1 MLRLLLLSLLS
12 PAGCFLLNSRVPPLS
27 VHRASRWEYVV
38 HGYGYPWHFCSDE
51 KTSIRS
57 SLSSRKNSGR
67 VNFLR
72 MTTQNSEF
80 LPESA
85 GWQQE
90 VEKMSSTAKNSTKSG
105 GKKNASPV
113 MRVSPE
119 FNSLCQAQFEVL
131 SCILGASKCVLYFR
145 REDAKTG
152 QLDFVPAAVYPEKQR
167 VWVVG
172 EGPAGLPASGP
183 IELPGFFS
191 ANSMF
196 PEYPFIKRQSSGIA
210 TISLADGGI
219 SLPLEYGSVVLGTI
233 AVWRENQKEWQDTE
247 LKQLEAIARSLAV
260 AVILDQKH
268 QWQEAVQ
275 AESMRK
281 MLSETLHQVKN
292 SLSAVR
298 MFGKL
303 LLRRLPGSDKMNREL
318 ARDILIQSDRLV
330 DLLLPIDSM
339 SSPPRLRQSRAN
351 GHGKPLL
358 LSSAAKKEDARRSM
372 MSSMVILDD
381 DELDELVGG
390 PTAAERMQIES
401 LDRSL
406 DNAMEEMRKGK
417 KESGESKSKSKSTST
432 KLCILEEVL
441 APIMSAS
448 QAIAEFEDIKFTCEF
463 GDELP
468 RVRINQRALQEA
480 VSNILDNALK
490 YVLLKE
496 FKRRKKP
503 FVSLSVQKDDSGQKN
518 ESFLQIIIEDNGNGV
533 QPHELLRICEEG
545 YRGKDVD
552 NIPGTGLGLHIA
564 KDLISQMNG
573 KMSIENIEQG
583 GGLRVRIFLPTET
596 KRIRRKR
603 KPPSETVNV

>member
-1 MLRLLLLSLLS
+1 
-12 PAGCFLLNSRVPPLS
+12 
-27 VHRASRWEYVV
+27 
-38 HGYGYPWHFCSDE
+38 
-51 KTSIRS
+51 
-57 SLSSRKNSGR
+57 
-67 VNFLR
+67 

-268 QWQEAVQ
+268 QWQANKLDRYRQVFEV
-275 AESMRK
+275 EDGRK
-281 MLSETLHQVKN
+281 
-292 SLSAVR
+292 R
-298 MFGKL
+298 
-303 LLRRLPGSDKMNREL
+303 
-318 ARDILIQSDRLV
+318 
-330 DLLLPIDSM
+330 
-339 SSPPRLRQSRAN
+339 
-351 GHGKPLL
+351 
-358 LSSAAKKEDARRSM
+358 AKKEDARRSM

-448 QAIAEFEDIKFTCEF
+448 QASRHAVKPKEVKMSQAIAEFEDIKFTCEF

-468 RVRINQRALQEA
+468 RVRINQRALQASKKRGRQRRLKECELCHGLQEA

-583 GGLRVRIFLPTET
+583 SLLPSVFVCLYHHPAD
-596 KRIRRKR
+596 KWFRRR
-603 KPPSETVNV
+603 TASENLPADRDKENSQKAQTSK

>member
-1 MLRLLLLSLLS
+1 MPLLM
-12 PAGCFLLNSRVPPLS
+12 AT
-27 VHRASRWEYVV
+27 
-38 HGYGYPWHFCSDE
+38 
-51 KTSIRS
+51 K
-57 SLSSRKNSGR
+57 
-67 VNFLR
+67 
-72 MTTQNSEF
+72 NSEF
-80 LPESA
+80 LQDSA
-85 GWQQE
+85 GEQDMD
-90 VEKMSSTAKNSTKSG
+90 KLSPPPKNETKAG
-105 GKKNASPV
+105 HGKQNSPV

-119 FNSLCQAQFEVL
+119 FNALCQAQFEVL

-210 TISLADGGI
+210 TVSLADGGI
-219 SLPLEYGSVVLGTI
+219 SLPLEYGSVVLGML
-233 AVWRENQKEWQDTE
+233 AVWRENQKEWQEAD

-339 SSPPRLRQSRAN
+339 SSPARLRQSRSS

-358 LSSAAKKEDARRSM
+358 LSSAAQREDARRSM
-372 MSSMVILDD
+372 ASSMVILDD
-381 DELDELVGG
+381 DELNELVGG
-390 PTAAERMQIES
+390 PTVAERMQIES

-406 DNAMEEMRKGK
+406 DDAMETIRKGGN
-417 KESGESKSKSKSTST
+417 EQGESKSKSTPT
-432 KLCILEEVL
+432 KLCVLEDVL
-441 APIMSAS
+441 SPIISAS
-448 QAIAEFEDIKFTCEF
+448 QAIAEFEEIKFTCEL
-463 GDELP
+463 GNDLP

-480 VSNILDNALK
+480 VSNVLDNALK
-490 YVLLKE
+490 YVLLKD

-503 FVSLSVQKDDSGQKN
+503 LVSLSTQKDEAGDKKN
-518 ESFLQIIIEDNGNGV
+518 ENFLQIIIEDNGKGV

-545 YRGKDVD
+545 YRGKDAED
-552 NIPGTGLGLHIA
+552 IPGTGLGLHIA
-564 KDLISQMNG
+564 KDLISQMKG
-573 KMSIENIEQG
+573 KMSIENIEEG
-583 GGLRVRIFLPTET
+583 GGLRVRIFLPTEA
-596 KRIRRKR
+596 RRVRRKR
-603 KPPSETVNV
+603 KTSTETVNL